1 MNFRNFITFLLL
13 FLILALVQILF
24 LKNLALFGVAYCF
37 IYLVAILSLPI
48 NISHFPLILISF
60 GIGLFI
66 DVFYDTLGMNAAAAT
81 LLAFLRPY
89 WIKMISPNGGYD
101 ESTKPT
107 LHEMGIGWFISYSLP
122 LVFAFSLLFF
132 IADQWGT
139 GGLFG
144 VFNKSLFSS
153 IFTVV
158 MAIIVQL
165 LFFKRKR
172 GIQ

>member
-1 MNFRNFITFLLL
+1 MNFRNLIYFVFLVT
-13 FLILALVQILF
+13 ILALVQILF

-37 IYLVAILSLPI
+37 IYIIAILSFPV
-48 NISHFPLILISF
+48 NIRHFPLILISF
-60 GIGLFI
+60 GIGLII
-66 DVFYDTLGMNAAAAT
+66 DVFYDTLGLNASAAT

-89 WIKMISPNGGYD
+89 WIKSISPNGGYD

-107 LHEMGIGWFISYSLP
+107 LHDMGIGWFISYSLP
-122 LVFAFSLLFF
+122 LAFAFSLAFF

-153 IFTVV
+153 IFTVL